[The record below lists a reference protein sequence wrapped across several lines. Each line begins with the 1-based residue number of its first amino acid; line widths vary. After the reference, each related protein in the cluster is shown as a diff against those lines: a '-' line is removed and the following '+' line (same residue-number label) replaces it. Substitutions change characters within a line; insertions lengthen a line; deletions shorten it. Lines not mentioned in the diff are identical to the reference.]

1 MGNKAAFIDR
11 DGTINANIGYIDN
24 PDSFKMHSGVA
35 EGIKLL
41 NKDGFKVIII
51 TNQSGIARGFF
62 SEETLDKIH
71 DKMKTELS
79 DKGAKIDAIY
89 YCPHHP
95 DDKCDCRKPEAG
107 LLEKAIRDFDI
118 DIDESFIIG
127 DRMLDVE
134 AGHKVGIKTVL
145 VPENKEKV
153 AIEMKNSRVDPDFI
167 CDDFITGAEWVAKPS
182 NRDV

>member
-11 DGTINANIGYIDN
+11 DGTINANIGYIDS
-24 PDSFKMHSGVA
+24 PDSFKMYSGVA

-41 NKDGFKVIII
+41 NEDGFKVIII

-71 DKMKTELS
+71 NKMKKELS

-95 DDKCDCRKPEAG
+95 DEKCSCRKPNPG
-107 LLEKAIRDFDI
+107 LIEKATNDLDI
-118 DIDESFIIG
+118 DTKKSFILG

-134 AGHKVGIKTVL
+134 AGHKKGCKTVL

-153 AIEMKNSRVDPDFI
+153 NIEMEESKIEPDYV
-167 CDDFITGAEWVAKPS
+167 CDDFYTGVKWILK
-182 NRDV
+182 NI

>member
-11 DGTINANIGYIDN
+11 DGTIIGNFGYIDN
-24 PDSFKMHSGVA
+24 RDNFKMYSGVA

-71 DKMKTELS
+71 NKMKKELS
-79 DKGAKIDAIY
+79 DKGAEIDAIY

-95 DDKCDCRKPEAG
+95 DEKCDCRKPEAG
-107 LLEKAIRDFDI
+107 LLEKAIEDLEMFLKIAPDTPNAN
-118 DIDESFIIG
+118 II
-127 DRMLDVE
+127 RNEIQEL
-134 AGHKVGIKTVL
+134 K
-145 VPENKEKV
+145 
-153 AIEMKNSRVDPDFI
+153 
-167 CDDFITGAEWVAKPS
+167 
-182 NRDV
+182 

>member
-24 PDSFKMHSGVA
+24 PDNFNMYSGVA

-71 DKMKTELS
+71 NKMKKELS
-79 DKGAKIDAIY
+79 SKGAEIDAIY

-95 DDKCDCRKPEAG
+95 DEKCDCRKPEAG
-107 LLEKAIRDFDI
+107 LLEKQ
-118 DIDESFIIG
+118 
-127 DRMLDVE
+127 
-134 AGHKVGIKTVL
+134 
-145 VPENKEKV
+145 
-153 AIEMKNSRVDPDFI
+153 
-167 CDDFITGAEWVAKPS
+167 
-182 NRDV
+182 

>member
-1 MGNKAAFIDR
+1 M
-11 DGTINANIGYIDN
+11 
-24 PDSFKMHSGVA
+24 
-35 EGIKLL
+35 

-79 DKGAKIDAIY
+79 DRGAKIDAIY

-95 DDKCDCRKPEAG
+95 DEKCDCRKPEAG
-107 LLEKAIRDFDI
+107 LLEKAIKDFDI

-127 DRMLDVE
+127 DRMLDME

-153 AIEMKNSRVDPDFI
+153 AIEMKNSQVDPDFI
-167 CDDFITGAEWVAKPS
+167 CDDFITGAEWVAKPG

>member
-62 SEETLDKIH
+62 TEKTLLLCSPYFGAN
-71 DKMKTELS
+71 LS
-79 DKGAKIDAIY
+79 F
-89 YCPHHP
+89 
-95 DDKCDCRKPEAG
+95 
-107 LLEKAIRDFDI
+107 LL
-118 DIDESFIIG
+118 SLII
-127 DRMLDVE
+127 
-134 AGHKVGIKTVL
+134 
-145 VPENKEKV
+145 
-153 AIEMKNSRVDPDFI
+153 
-167 CDDFITGAEWVAKPS
+167 
-182 NRDV
+182 